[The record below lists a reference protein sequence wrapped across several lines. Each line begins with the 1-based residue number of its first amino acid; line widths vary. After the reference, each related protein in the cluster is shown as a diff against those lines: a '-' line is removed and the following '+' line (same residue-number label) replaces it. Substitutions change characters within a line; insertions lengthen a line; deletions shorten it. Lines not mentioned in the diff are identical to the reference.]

1 MGFVSFIW
9 AWNSWFWAVQNQLGI
24 SNQNL
29 LLLLPLL
36 PLLLVALSQLWRLT
50 GTSRGTPWQWRA
62 GGISW

>member
-1 MGFVSFIW
+1 MVFISLIW
-9 AWNSWFWAVQNQLGI
+9 AWLNRLGI

-50 GTSRGTPWQWRA
+50 ETSRGTPWQWRA

>member
-1 MGFVSFIW
+1 MVFISFIG
-9 AWNSWFWAVQNQLGI
+9 AWLNQLGI

-29 LLLLPLL
+29 LNLLPLL
-36 PLLLVALSQLWRLT
+36 PLLLVALMQLWRLT